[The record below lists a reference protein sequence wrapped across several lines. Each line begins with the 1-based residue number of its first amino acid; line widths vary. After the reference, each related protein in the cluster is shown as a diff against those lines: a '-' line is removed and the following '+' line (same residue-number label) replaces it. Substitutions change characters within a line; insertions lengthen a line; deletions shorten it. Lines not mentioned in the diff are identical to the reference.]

1 LYVERQKIY
10 CICKA
15 IGKVH
20 RDHCIPEI
28 AICVGWMNTFVGV
41 DQPDVALVVP
51 GMKFV
56 GLMASIALVVVP
68 VILGP

>member
-1 LYVERQKIY
+1 
-10 CICKA
+10 
-15 IGKVH
+15 
-20 RDHCIPEI
+20 
-28 AICVGWMNTFVGV
+28 MNTFVGV